1 MSAEKLSIRYA
12 KSLFDE
18 ATQKAALDTVFADLN
33 VIDAAINSSK
43 DLKAMY
49 KSPIIRAAKK
59 QTITTEIFG
68 SKVSTLTNQFLELLI
83 NHGRETYIQ
92 QVFASFF
99 KLYNLQK
106 GISEVTVVTA
116 TELDAANEQKISS
129 FIKAQSGFPNVKI
142 NKKVDASIL
151 GGFIVNFGDKQ
162 YDNSVLNKL
171 NKIKTGISLN

>member
-1 MSAEKLSIRYA
+1 M
-12 KSLFDE
+12 
-18 ATQKAALDTVFADLN
+18 
-33 VIDAAINSSK
+33 
-43 DLKAMY
+43 
-49 KSPIIRAAKK
+49 
-59 QTITTEIFG
+59 
-68 SKVSTLTNQFLELLI
+68 
-83 NHGRETYIQ
+83 
-92 QVFASFF
+92 FASFF